1 MALHVGGR
9 VVYGALTSNPSSP
22 NEGDIYWNSSND
34 KFLIWNGSAW
44 QECNNP
50 PFGTQSNPATDP
62 FGQLRNFASGNY
74 FIQPQGQSLMEV
86 QVNNTDN
93 GGGWVLAA
101 KVMNNSMDHWNTG
114 SVNISGTT
122 GPRTNDT
129 SCHKLSDSYINAI
142 RSASSYTGST
152 AWWMQSNTWSSNNSY
167 PANTFVKT
175 GSFSFHATDS
185 ANGVNDKTILT
196 NSFEGSFTD
205 TGPNTGT
212 RGLGDHHTNTNFFA
226 WVRHPESSGNPGFRQ
241 DQRGNASG
249 YLWVK

>member
-1 MALHVGGR
+1 
-9 VVYGALTSNPSSP
+9 
-22 NEGDIYWNSSND
+22 
-34 KFLIWNGSAW
+34 
-44 QECNNP
+44 
-50 PFGTQSNPATDP
+50 
-62 FGQLRNFASGNY
+62 
-74 FIQPQGQSLMEV
+74 MEV

-101 KVMNNSMDHWNTG
+101 KVVSNSMDHYNTG

-129 SCHKLSDSYINAI
+129 VCHKLSDSYINAI
-142 RSASSYTGST
+142 RSASSYSGST
-152 AWWMQSNTWSSNNSY
+152 AWWMQSLSWSSNNSY

-185 ANGVNDKTILT
+185 ANGVNDKTICSNT
-196 NSFEGSFTD
+196 FEGSLTD

-212 RGLGDHHTNTNFFA
+212 RGLGDHHTNVNFFA
-226 WVRHPESSGNPGFRQ
+226 WVRHPESGGNPGFRQ
-241 DQRGNASG
+241 DTRGNSSG

>member
-1 MALHVGGR
+1 MA
-9 VVYGALTSNPSSP
+9 TSNPSSP
-22 NEGDIYWNSSND
+22 NEGDIYWNSSTD
-34 KFLIWNGSAW
+34 KFLIWNGSDW

-50 PFGTQSNPATDP
+50 PFGTESNPATDP

-74 FIQPQGQSLMEV
+74 FIQPAGQSLMEV

-101 KVMNNSMDHWNTG
+101 KVVSNSMDHYNTG

-129 SCHKLSDSYINAI
+129 VCHKLSDSYINAI
-142 RSASSYTGST
+142 RSASSYSGST
-152 AWWMQSNTWSSNNSY
+152 AWWMQSLSWSSNNSY

-175 GSFSFHATDS
+175 GSYSFSATDH
-185 ANGVNDKTILT
+185 ANNVNDKTILS

-205 TGPNTGT
+205 TSPNSGT
-212 RGLGDHHTNTNFFA
+212 RGLGDHHTSGGTYFA
-226 WVRHPESSGNPGFRQ
+226 YGRHPESGNNCGFRE
-241 DQRGNASG
+241 DSLGASNG
-249 YLWVK
+249 YLSLIHI